1 VPRPKTQRSGDLK
14 RSHVKALRMEER
26 ELRSLEAKNDTSS
39 QYCSFK
45 PFVLS
50 LSKHERLNDAP
61 FDRSTGSRLRVNGDS
76 LTEQYCTSSEA
87 LLERSGPRTK
97 CS

>member
-1 VPRPKTQRSGDLK
+1 MPRPKTQRSGDLK
-14 RSHVKALRMEER
+14 RSGVKALRMEER

-39 QYCSFK
+39 
-45 PFVLS
+45 
-50 LSKHERLNDAP
+50 
-61 FDRSTGSRLRVNGDS
+61 
-76 LTEQYCTSSEA
+76 EA